1 MQRLTEPLLISAGT
15 LTTFISTFS
24 VLSNAQTI
32 VALGV
37 GVITIVYTAMK
48 VVKLYHE
55 LKEQYKN
62 TES

>member
-24 VLSNAQTI
+24 VLSHAQHV

-37 GVITIVYTAMK
+37 GVITILYTAMK
-48 VVKLYHE
+48 VVKLYRE
-55 LKEQYKN
+55 LTDQYK
-62 TES
+62 TK